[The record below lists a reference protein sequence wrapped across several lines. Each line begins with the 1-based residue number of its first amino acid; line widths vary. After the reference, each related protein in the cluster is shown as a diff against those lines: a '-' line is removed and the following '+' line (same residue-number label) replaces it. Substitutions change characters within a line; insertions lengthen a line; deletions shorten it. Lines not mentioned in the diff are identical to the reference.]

1 VNTALF
7 ILAAGSSKRFGH
19 EDKLMADLS
28 GKPVLQHVIEAASV
42 LPFKSRYGIVPENS
56 VHRRALFESFNC
68 SVIDNIK
75 ASLGQGSSLSLAA
88 KTAISGSYD
97 SLIVLLGD
105 MPFIT
110 GEHLEKIL
118 ISGTNK
124 TISQLGDNLMPPI
137 AIKRSMFSE
146 MAAIDPKIGAKA
158 MFKMDNVEKIS
169 FSSCQAQD
177 IDTQESLAKWAD
189 YAK

>member
-1 VNTALF
+1 
-7 ILAAGSSKRFGH
+7 
-19 EDKLMADLS
+19 MADLS

-118 ISGTNK
+118 IS
-124 TISQLGDNLMPPI
+124 

>member
-1 VNTALF
+1 
-7 ILAAGSSKRFGH
+7 
-19 EDKLMADLS
+19 MADLS
-28 GKPVLQHVIEAASV
+28 GKPVLQHVIEAASG

-88 KTAISGSYD
+88 KTAISGSY
-97 SLIVLLGD
+97 
-105 MPFIT
+105 
-110 GEHLEKIL
+110 
-118 ISGTNK
+118 
-124 TISQLGDNLMPPI
+124 LMPPI